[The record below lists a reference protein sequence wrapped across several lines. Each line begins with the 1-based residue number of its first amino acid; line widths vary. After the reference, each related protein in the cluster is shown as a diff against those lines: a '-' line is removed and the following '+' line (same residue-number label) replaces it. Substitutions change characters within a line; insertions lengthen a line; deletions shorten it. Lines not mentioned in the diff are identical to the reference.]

1 MIATFMGKEVTL
13 VSRESTFPAS
23 RESEL
28 MLEFISDWFP
38 GWDQHGHYNKQPND
52 DGLSEQDCVEVRRA
66 YSLPNSSSRLASH
79 FMWNDRDCST
89 PNYFICERLKSDES
103 LDNSWAT
110 DCNRSVTLSREQPK
124 TTISSPGFPRHYP
137 DNANCDIEINTSPGY
152 RIILEFAGTCIR
164 KRTFV
169 ST

>member
-1 MIATFMGKEVTL
+1 MLAHRNTIET
-13 VSRESTFPAS
+13 ESN
-23 RESEL
+23 
-28 MLEFISDWFP
+28 WFP
-38 GWDQHGHYNKQPND
+38 DGISMDIITNNRMTT
-52 DGLSEQDCVEVRRA
+52 GLSEQDCVEVRRA

-89 PNYFICERLKSDES
+89 PNYFICERLKSDEP

-152 RIILEFAGTCIR
+152 RIILEFEELVLENE
-164 KRTFV
+164 TFV